1 MLKSIGSLN
10 FAVKGVVTVK
20 IEKLE
25 MNKIKV
31 TLSAMD
37 LVDMN
42 VNVRMLTPNSPHLHD
57 FLHEV
62 MEKVRA
68 ETGFNPYNGQVVVE
82 ATPKEDG
89 IILTVT
95 KLGEEKKKRPKKI
108 KVSTVKGRYT
118 YRFSSFENLC
128 ELFRNK
134 DSEVF
139 SKSALYEYMD
149 KFYMVIPKG
158 AISGISEFAEKYSG
172 ILLNEYF
179 LKEHGKC
186 HAECERLVSMAEG
199 VRNM

>member
-1 MLKSIGSLN
+1 M
-10 FAVKGVVTVK
+10 K

-62 MEKVRA
+62 MEKVRMQ
-68 ETGFNPYNGQVVVE
+68 TGFNPYNGQVVVE

-95 KLGEEKKKRPKKI
+95 KLAEEKRRQPKKI
-108 KVSTVKGRYT
+108 RVSAVKNRYT

-134 DSEVF
+134 DSADF
-139 SKSALYEYMD
+139 SKCALYEYMD

-158 AISGISEFAEKYSG
+158 AISGISEFSEQYSG
-172 ILLNEYF
+172 TLLNEYF
-179 LKEHGKC
+179 LREHGKC

-199 VRNM
+199 VKNME